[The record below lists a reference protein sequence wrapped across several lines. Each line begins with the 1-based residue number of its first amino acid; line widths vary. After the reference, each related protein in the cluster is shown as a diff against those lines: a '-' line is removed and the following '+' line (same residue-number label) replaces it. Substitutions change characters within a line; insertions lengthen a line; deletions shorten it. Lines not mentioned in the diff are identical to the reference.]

1 MIRLSEE
8 HKREIERHGER
19 DYPFECCGLLI
30 GNFDGQSGK
39 TVAEV
44 FPIENAKEESARHN
58 RSLITPQDLMR
69 GERYARESKL
79 EVVGNY
85 HSHPDHPARP
95 SQFDLDHALPVW
107 SYVIV
112 SILKGEAADL
122 RSWQMEVDRTKFN
135 EEEIHENGTLSS

>member
-1 MIRLSEE
+1 MIFLSEE
-8 HKREIERHGER
+8 HKREIEQHGESEF
-19 DYPFECCGLLI
+19 PFECCGLLI
-30 GNFDGQSGK
+30 GNFDEQGVK

-44 FPIENAKEESARHN
+44 FPIENAKEESARRN
-58 RSLITPQDLMR
+58 RSLITPLELMR
-69 GERYARESKL
+69 GERYARSKKL

-112 SILKGEAADL
+112 SILKGKAADL
-122 RSWQMEVDRTKFN
+122 RSWEMENDRSKFN
-135 EEEIHENGTLSS
+135 EEEIIKE